1 MAGESGFEVGV
12 GKRKENKEQETFH
25 FPCCAKSTRA
35 EGSASPVLMFFGLS
49 LPSETLARVSLSSSS
64 FFPDPRFSAS
74 LA

>member
-25 FPCCAKSTRA
+25 FPCCAKGTRA

-49 LPSETLARVSLSSSS
+49 LPSETLARVSLSSPS
-64 FFPDPRFSAS
+64 FFPDPCFSAS
-74 LA
+74 LT

>member
-12 GKRKENKEQETFH
+12 EKRKQSKEQETLH
-25 FPCCAKSTRA
+25 FPRCAKGTRA

-49 LPSETLARVSLSSSS
+49 LPSETLARVSLSSPS
-64 FFPDPRFSAS
+64 FFPDTRFSAS